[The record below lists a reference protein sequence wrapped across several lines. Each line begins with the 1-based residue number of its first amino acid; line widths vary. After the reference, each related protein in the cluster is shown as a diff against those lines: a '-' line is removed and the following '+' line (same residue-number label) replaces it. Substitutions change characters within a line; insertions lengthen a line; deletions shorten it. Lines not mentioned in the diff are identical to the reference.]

1 MKEVLGII
9 PARYKST
16 RFPGKPLVRILDK
29 PLIIHVAEKVD
40 SALGK
45 ENFVVATE
53 DRRIVDEVER
63 WGYRA
68 VMTTDNPKTGT
79 DRLWEVA
86 KMIPARIYLNI
97 QGDEP
102 MVKPDDILKVYE
114 AKRQYPDYV
123 INGYCALSKDEDPN
137 SINIPKVIM
146 NEKEEM
152 IYMSRLPLPGI
163 KGRLDKPEYLKQVCI
178 YAFTYNELK
187 AYGEKSTK
195 TYLESFEDI
204 EILRFLEMGYKI
216 KMVKT
221 GGSSLAVDIPEDVIA
236 IEKALKNGASDR

>member
-1 MKEVLGII
+1 MKDVLGII

-16 RFPGKPLVRILDK
+16 RFPGKPLVNILGK
-29 PLIIHVAEKVD
+29 PLVIHVAEKV
-40 SALGK
+40 SEALGK

-53 DRRIVDEVER
+53 DQRIADEVGR

-68 VMTTDNPKTGT
+68 VLTSDRPKTGT

-86 KMIPARIYLNI
+86 QVMLARIYLNI

-102 MVKPDDILKVYE
+102 MVKPDDILRIYE
-114 AKRQYPDYV
+114 AKRLFPDYI
-123 INGYCALSKDEDPN
+123 INGYCPLNKDEDPN

-163 KGRLDKPEYLKQVCI
+163 KGRSDKPEYFKQVCI
-178 YAFTYNELK
+178 YAFNYNELRV
-187 AYGEKSTK
+187 YGEKPAK
-195 TYLESFEDI
+195 TQLESFEDI

-221 GGSSLAVDIPEDVIA
+221 SSASLAVDVPGDVTNV
-236 IEKALKNGASDR
+236 ERSLKKLIS